1 MTRHTRYSSVHLF
14 SHCAVSRFMAQGV
27 SHHAS
32 TRAWRGVRGFVSQ
45 NIRTARKYSGVRFNE
60 SFNWSQRTER
70 GEEVEGN
77 TEDS

>member
-1 MTRHTRYSSVHLF
+1 
-14 SHCAVSRFMAQGV
+14 MAQGV

-60 SFNWSQRTER
+60 SFNWRLEPADGER
-70 GEEVEGN
+70 RVEVEVEGN